1 MLTLE
6 LDPGANRGAVCKCS
20 PKRSQGLIATGLL
33 TASWHKVCVLRAGAG
48 AACKELST
56 LFCLVDLGA

>member
-20 PKRSQGLIATGLL
+20 PKRSQGLIATGLSIDNL
-33 TASWHKVCVLRAGAG
+33 TTSWHKFCVCVQRARNYLLLR
-48 AACKELST
+48 
-56 LFCLVDLGA
+56 LVDLGA